1 MKTIDMREA
10 TIYLLRIPGAGELPL
25 SRRERERMAVESIIR
40 EVFGSEA
47 ALRHDA
53 FGAPYLDGTATGTFI
68 SVSHSASTA
77 CVAVRNGSAVGVDI
91 ETGRSQLRSVAARFL
106 SPDEQAIFTSDTA
119 LLTAW
124 TSKEAAFKAASE
136 PRLVISDIRL
146 SDDMTSA
153 ATPSGQKFALRHRPF
168 GDNSLITIA
177 IPNA

>member
-1 MKTIDMREA
+1 MREA
-10 TIYLLRIPGAGELPL
+10 TVYLLRIPGAGELPL
-25 SRRERERMAVESIIR
+25 SRRERERTAVESIIR

-47 ALRHDA
+47 ALHHDDN
-53 FGAPYLDGTATGTFI
+53 GAPYLDGTATGTFI

-146 SDDMTSA
+146 SSDMTSA
-153 ATPSGQKFALRHRPF
+153 ATPSGQKFALHHRPF

>member
-1 MKTIDMREA
+1 MREA
-10 TIYLLRIPGAGELPL
+10 TVYLLRIPGAGELPL
-25 SRRERERMAVESIIR
+25 SRRERERTAVESIIR

-47 ALRHDA
+47 ALHHDGN
-53 FGAPYLDGTATGTFI
+53 GAPYLDGTATGTFI

-91 ETGRSQLRSVAARFL
+91 ETGRSQLRIVAARFL

-146 SDDMTSA
+146 SADMTSA
-153 ATPSGQKFALRHRPF
+153 ATPSGQKFALHHRPF

>member
-1 MKTIDMREA
+1 MREA
-10 TIYLLRIPGAGELPL
+10 TVYLLRIPGAGELPL
-25 SRRERERMAVESIIR
+25 SRRERERTAVESIIR
-40 EVFGSEA
+40 EVFESEA
-47 ALRHDA
+47 ALHHDDN
-53 FGAPYLDGTATGTFI
+53 GAPYLDGTATGTFI
-68 SVSHSASTA
+68 SVSHSLDTA

-119 LLTAW
+119 LLVAW

-146 SDDMTSA
+146 SSDMTSA
-153 ATPSGQKFALRHRPF
+153 ATPSGQKFALHHRPF

>member
-1 MKTIDMREA
+1 MREA
-10 TIYLLRIPGAGELPL
+10 TVYLLRIPGAGELPL
-25 SRRERERMAVESIIR
+25 SRRERERKAVESIIR
-40 EVFGSEA
+40 EVFGPEA
-47 ALRHDA
+47 ALHHDDN
-53 FGAPYLDGTATGTFI
+53 GAPYLDGTATGTFI

-146 SDDMTSA
+146 SSDMTSA
-153 ATPSGQKFALRHRPF
+153 ATPSGQKFALHHRPF